1 MVFATKIDKIFAAY
15 YSNANFSSVVFLV
28 KLMAN
33 PGSKQA
39 KAAHFFIA

>member
-1 MVFATKIDKIFAAY
+1 MVFATKIDKIFSA
-15 YSNANFSSVVFLV
+15 YSNAHFSSVVFLV

-39 KAAHFFIA
+39 QAAHIFIV